1 MEMMVEM
8 KSPHG
13 LTQTILHIVDTTSK
27 SYIPS
32 LLDAMWDVI
41 LQKLMEAAVGILCQ
55 TDPSHAELYK
65 TFLTDPNIVIPENVS
80 KLLKCSFAG
89 AQDDPTLMQLWSR
102 LISIKLFTIL
112 RLEYDR
118 YTLRPQ
124 LDAIK
129 IKNPLFIINLPRSCS
144 TFTFTQL
151 ASHPKANS

>member
-1 MEMMVEM
+1 M
-8 KSPHG
+8 KAAFASANDYR
-13 LTQTILHIVDTTSK
+13 T
-27 SYIPS
+27 
-32 LLDAMWDVI
+32 
-41 LQKLMEAAVGILCQ
+41 LME
-55 TDPSHAELYK
+55 
-65 TFLTDPNIVIPENVS
+65 
-80 KLLKCSFAG
+80 
-89 AQDDPTLMQLWSR
+89 LWSH
-102 LISIKLFTIL
+102 LTAVKLFTIL

>member
-1 MEMMVEM
+1 MTGEM
-8 KSPHG
+8 KISMNFRNQNMHV
-13 LTQTILHIVDTTSK
+13 IDTTSK
-27 SYIPS
+27 CYSSS
-32 LLDAMWDVI
+32 LPGMMWGAI
-41 LQKLMEAAVGILCQ
+41 LPKLNDAAVWILCQ
-55 TDPSHAELYK
+55 TDPSHAELLM
-65 TFLTDPNIVIPENVS
+65 TFLNDQRIVIPEDAS
-80 KLLKCSFAG
+80 KQVKAAFAS
-89 AQDDPTLMQLWSR
+89 ANDYRTLMELWSH
-102 LISIKLFTIL
+102 LTAVKLFTIL